1 MKSQKKDNFI
11 SLAIMWWHRQQIGA
25 FLFTRYLMTNYR
37 MAIFLLISKVYFKY
51 MYFVRADIDIYL
63 DI

>member
-1 MKSQKKDNFI
+1 
-11 SLAIMWWHRQQIGA
+11 
-25 FLFTRYLMTNYR
+25 

-63 DI
+63 DIYMGGL